1 MEDIKKRISKL
12 VDLKSIISIIMVAA
26 WIAGFCQ
33 DGICRAVCSIGD
45 DDCHLL
51 FCQAGQA
58 EGVDHERMGYCWR
71 ACHACH
77 FVYRTGDSDD
87 QVKHRDHQIDRRCRT
102 AGKRVQR
109 FHREEFSQP
118 SPDLGTQ

>member
-26 WIAGFCQ
+26 KH
-33 DGICRAVCSIGD
+33 S
-45 DDCHLL
+45 
-51 FCQAGQA
+51 
-58 EGVDHERMGYCWR
+58 DHK
-71 ACHACH
+71 
-77 FVYRTGDSDD
+77 T
-87 QVKHRDHQIDRRCRT
+87 DRGCGT

-109 FHREEFSQP
+109 FYRKEFCQP